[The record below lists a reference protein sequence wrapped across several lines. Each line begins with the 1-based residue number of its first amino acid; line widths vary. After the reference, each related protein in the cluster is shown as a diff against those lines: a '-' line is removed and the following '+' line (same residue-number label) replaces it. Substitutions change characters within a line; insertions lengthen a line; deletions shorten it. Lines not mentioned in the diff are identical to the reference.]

1 MQERILVWIDS
12 NLTYFGISSS
22 LLEKYDCEL
31 YAIYDIVDK
40 PKEYFEKQKNV
51 EFEKSWFYHD
61 LLSKAGKTEP
71 DISFLKRF
79 EKKYGIDLWTLA
91 MNDRIFNHF
100 NEFYNFSTNEILS
113 IMETECK
120 EFEKIIDTVRPKC
133 VLLWHP
139 TLRQDYL
146 FYLICKAKGIRT
158 LILRGTRIAKKFI
171 ISEEHNNT
179 GFQKFDQQNNMN
191 YDAFELLEYHEKFDQ
206 QKITKGLDQYQSS
219 KKDML
224 KSCFKYFFSKN
235 ENPNTHYTYF
245 GRTKFKVLIKYIKF
259 SIQTKVRKRFIDKNL
274 IRSIGDNQFIFFPL
288 HMEQERSTLL
298 DAPFHNDQLSIIKQI
313 VKSLPVG
320 FQLYVKEHPS
330 MRTRQWRKISFYNEL
345 MSYPNVKVIHPSVN
359 TDMILK
365 KCSLVIT
372 ITGTAG
378 FDAGF
383 YKKPAITFVE
393 TDYSSLGHVTML
405 ESVSELPES
414 IKKSLNNDVSGKD
427 LIEYIQYIEKNSFE
441 IDIRELHQN
450 IQNIIN
456 YGGYL
461 TDVEIDE
468 LKFDSLLKL
477 NKNKFD
483 KLAEEYLKKIRAI

>member
-1 MQERILVWIDS
+1 
-12 NLTYFGISSS
+12 
-22 LLEKYDCEL
+22 
-31 YAIYDIVDK
+31 
-40 PKEYFEKQKNV
+40 
-51 EFEKSWFYHD
+51 
-61 LLSKAGKTEP
+61 
-71 DISFLKRF
+71 
-79 EKKYGIDLWTLA
+79 
-91 MNDRIFNHF
+91 
-100 NEFYNFSTNEILS
+100 
-113 IMETECK
+113 
-120 EFEKIIDTVRPKC
+120 
-133 VLLWHP
+133 
-139 TLRQDYL
+139 
-146 FYLICKAKGIRT
+146 
-158 LILRGTRIAKKFI
+158 
-171 ISEEHNNT
+171 
-179 GFQKFDQQNNMN
+179 
-191 YDAFELLEYHEKFDQ
+191 
-206 QKITKGLDQYQSS
+206 
-219 KKDML
+219 
-224 KSCFKYFFSKN
+224 
-235 ENPNTHYTYF
+235 
-245 GRTKFKVLIKYIKF
+245 
-259 SIQTKVRKRFIDKNL
+259 
-274 IRSIGDNQFIFFPL
+274 
-288 HMEQERSTLL
+288 
-298 DAPFHNDQLSIIKQI
+298 
-313 VKSLPVG
+313 
-320 FQLYVKEHPS
+320 
-330 MRTRQWRKISFYNEL
+330 